1 LYIVPRRADCKR
13 INDVELMK
21 VPGAEMQLRKNVFYE
36 ELHERRYHR
45 MSDEDEVAAFHCKRS
60 ERTYIDGAVVR
71 IGCRI
76 RCTKNVYR
84 GWDDPDLIV
93 ANGERGTLL
102 DFDGK
107 EMTLL
112 LDEVG
117 DIPERSVCL
126 TRVSLRKRLAQISPR
141 GNAVRKVTHFF
152 PVDLGYAIT
161 IHSAQGSTIACPV
174 DIDPVFKYYS
184 ESRPGR
190 GRTLITKPA
199 ACYVALSRIRR
210 LEDVRFI
217 KVPRLEDVVCNS
229 DSLSYYKRIEK
240 S

>member
-1 LYIVPRRADCKR
+1 MFK
-13 INDVELMK
+13 
-21 VPGAEMQLRKNVFYE
+21 
-36 ELHERRYHR
+36 RRY
-45 MSDEDEVAAFHCKRS
+45 SKF
-60 ERTYIDGAVVR
+60 TPIDDDVVLR

-102 DFDGK
+102 SYNCQN
-107 EMTLL
+107 MRLL

-117 DIPERSVCL
+117 DIPQREVNL

-161 IHSAQGSTIACPV
+161 IHSAQGSTISCPV

-190 GRTLITKPA
+190 GRVLITKPA
-199 ACYVALSRIRR
+199 ACYVALSRMRR